1 MLEKNEEENTV
12 TRVNIWVL
20 MGYDV
25 ILHLVRRCSFLC
37 SRFPFKLFFNDLSIV
52 GVR

>member
-1 MLEKNEEENTV
+1 MLERKEKEKHCNKGKHLGT
-12 TRVNIWVL
+12 
-20 MGYDV
+20 GYDV

-52 GVR
+52 GIR